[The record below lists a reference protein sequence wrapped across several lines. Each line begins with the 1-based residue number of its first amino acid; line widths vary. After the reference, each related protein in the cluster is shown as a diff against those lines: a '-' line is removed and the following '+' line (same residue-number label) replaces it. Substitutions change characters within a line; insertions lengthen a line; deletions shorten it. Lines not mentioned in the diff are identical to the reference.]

1 MRHGSLSRVF
11 LLGSALVIALA
22 GCGSNGSGGSGGS
35 GGGEAAGGGPPPGG
49 WPQPENGRL
58 TEKMC
63 GLLTDADYAKYGHHR
78 LPSVSAKPAEGGNGV
93 ECLYMTQDELSLN
106 LQPTAQSA
114 KLVYAGEL
122 KSHKDRLASD
132 HRSTI
137 LATGVVPG
145 ADESWF
151 DYWTL
156 GTEGAQYKEHELQ
169 LRRGSLLVTLVLS
182 GLRGK
187 SEKDPREVLAGLAGL
202 VLERI
207 PEVGKTDTGV
217 THKVQY
223 QVTGAGTAKL
233 ITYSDPGES
242 KTLQRKNVRLPWHL
256 ELPIGSL
263 GAQQVP
269 LTLNATSSGT
279 LTPIG
284 CSISVD
290 GKPIKVEPP
299 RIGGLALCLGIYTE
313 GAP

>member
-1 MRHGSLSRVF
+1 MF

-22 GCGSNGSGGSGGS
+22 GCGSDGSGGSGGS

-63 GLLTDADYAKYGHHR
+63 GLLTNADYAKYGHHR
-78 LPSVSAKPAEGGNGV
+78 LPSVSAKPVEGGNGV
-93 ECLYMTQDELSLN
+93 ECLYMTQDELSLG
-106 LQPTAQSA
+106 LQPTAQAA
-114 KLVYAGEL
+114 KLVYAAGL
-122 KSHKDRLASD
+122 KEHKDRLASD

-169 LRRGSLLVTLVLS
+169 LRRGSLLVTLILS

-187 SEKDPREVLAGLAGL
+187 SEKDPREVLTGLAGL

-207 PEVGKTDTGV
+207 PDVGKTDTGV

-223 QVTGAGTAKL
+223 EVTGSGTAKL
-233 ITYSDPGES
+233 IMYYDPAES
-242 KTLQRKNVRLPWHL
+242 KTVQRKNVRLPWRL
-256 ELPIGSL
+256 ELPMAGQ
-263 GAQQVP
+263 GGQQIP
-269 LTLNATSSGT
+269 LTLNATSSGP
-279 LTPIG
+279 LAVIG
-284 CSISVD
+284 CSVSVD
-290 GKPIKVEPP
+290 GRSVKAQPP
-299 RIGGLALCLGIYTE
+299 QIGLAFCTGTFTE